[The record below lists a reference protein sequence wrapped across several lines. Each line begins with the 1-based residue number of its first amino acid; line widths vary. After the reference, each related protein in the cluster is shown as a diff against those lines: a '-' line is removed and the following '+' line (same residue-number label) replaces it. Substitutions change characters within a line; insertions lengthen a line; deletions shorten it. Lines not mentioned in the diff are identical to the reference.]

1 MGRYVLSPKIFEI
14 LERIPLGRGGELQ
27 LTDAINELNKHQAVF
42 AYNFEGSRYD
52 IGDKIGFI
60 KATIDFALCREDIR
74 ESVLAYLQEVTMK
87 ENFQNSKREI
97 D

>member
-1 MGRYVLSPKIFEI
+1 MEN
-14 LERIPLGRGGELQ
+14 ELQ
-27 LTDAINELNKHQAVF
+27 LTDAINELNKQQAVL

-60 KATIDFALCREDIR
+60 KATIDFALRREDIR
-74 ESVLAYLQEVTMK
+74 EEVLSLFKRCKSRKKTSNY
-87 ENFQNSKREI
+87 KREI

>member
-1 MGRYVLSPKIFEI
+1 MGRYVLSPKIFDI
-14 LERIPLGRGGELQ
+14 LERIPMGRGGELQ

-42 AYNFEGSRYD
+42 AYNFKGNRYD

-60 KATIDFALCREDIR
+60 KATIDFALSREDIGK
-74 ESVLAYLQEVTMK
+74 LYLDYLQEVNIK
-87 ENFQNSKREI
+87 ENLQTSKRET

>member
-1 MGRYVLSPKIFEI
+1 

-27 LTDAINELNKHQAVF
+27 LTDAINELNKQQAVF

-74 ESVLAYLQEVTMK
+74 ESVLAYLQEVTRK
-87 ENFQNSKREI
+87 ENIQFSKREI

>member
-1 MGRYVLSPKIFEI
+1 LSPKIFEI
-14 LERIPLGRGGELQ
+14 LERIPMGRGDELQ

-42 AYNFEGSRYD
+42 AYNFQGSRYD

-60 KATIDFALCREDIR
+60 KATIDFALSREDIR
-74 ESVLAYLQEVTMK
+74 ESVLAYLQEVQ
-87 ENFQNSKREI
+87 ENENLQNSKKEF